1 MLRLGRVLAA
11 LAALLLMAGTAV
23 AAPTAPAPVPEAR
36 SYLLLNPETGEVL
49 AQKAPDA
56 RLPMASTTKIMT
68 ALLTLERASLDDVV
82 TVPAAATQVGG
93 SSARLVAGER
103 LSIRNLL
110 VALLVPS
117 GNDAAVTLAQ
127 AIGGS
132 QDAFVAMM
140 NRRAAALG
148 LTDTHYATP
157 DGLDAPGQF
166 SSVRDLIAL
175 ARVAMRLPDFRDTVS
190 HRRATIPPA
199 PGADAQRSLESEN
212 DLLDLDPDA
221 DGVKTGHT
229 NGAGYALVAHAR
241 REGLGVQLY
250 LAMIGEPS
258 ESQRAVDAKRLLDWG
273 FAQYARPTLI
283 PAGRVLARARVRD
296 RPGVSLSLR
305 PSGPLVAPVRLG
317 RSLRATVVAPP
328 EVNGPVAAGAVLGR
342 VVVREGARVVGRRPL
357 VAATSVAGPS
367 VAERIRAGWDRLI
380 P

>member
-11 LAALLLMAGTAV
+11 LAALLLMTGTAV

-103 LSIRNLL
+103 LSIRDLL

-199 PGADAQRSLESEN
+199 PGADAPRSLESEN